1 MSIATSYL
9 FLALAV
15 FLGVTSNF
23 FAKSAAGFSL
33 VIPSIISASTIVLCM
48 YAISMVMKTIPMGI
62 TYASFAGLAIIATV
76 VVGVIKYNQVPI
88 KKGRGSAIFLHL
100 INKKYKVHGVKRR
113 TSVINTTRIDHIFD
127 SVNFK
132 NGFSEERINSTS
144 LDIPLTFLFK
154 TKRFN
159 NFTAYALFGAQYS
172 IDLQSQQDASQNY
185 IDPFIKL
192 NRYDIQGHIGGGVEF
207 FAPFFKFA
215 LELKYSHGIQSSFI
229 QDFSPVAK
237 PIDQLYNK
245 GWWFSIIFES

>member
-1 MSIATSYL
+1 MRFILL
-9 FLALAV
+9 FLFTFSL
-15 FLGVTSNF
+15 TSF
-23 FAKSAAGFSL
+23 FAQKMKQPRMKNFDKKAFSFGFTLGINSSDFTVFQLPDAYENFGLVSVTNKSQPGGQLGILTSL
-33 VIPSIISASTIVLCM
+33 KLGTPVLRLRLMPCLSFQERLLNFRST
-48 YAISMVMKTIPMGI
+48 
-62 TYASFAGLAIIATV
+62 
-76 VVGVIKYNQVPI
+76 
-88 KKGRGSAIFLHL
+88 
-100 INKKYKVHGVKRR
+100 
-113 TSVINTTRIDHIFD
+113 D
-127 SVNFK
+127 SVNFV
-132 NGFSEERINSTS
+132 NGMSEERINSTC

-192 NRYDIQGHIGGGVEF
+192 NRYDIQGQLGGGVEF
-207 FAPFFKFA
+207 FAPYFKFA
-215 LELKYSHGIQSSFI
+215 IELKYSHGIQNSFI

>member
-1 MSIATSYL
+1 MRFILIFL
-9 FLALAV
+9 FTLS
-15 FLGVTSNF
+15 FSFF
-23 FAKSAAGFSL
+23 FAQKVKQPRMKNFDKKAFSFGFTLGINSSDFTVFQLPDAYENFGLVSVTNKSQPGGQLGILTSL
-33 VIPSIISASTIVLCM
+33 KLGTPVLRLRLMPCLSFQERVLNFRST
-48 YAISMVMKTIPMGI
+48 
-62 TYASFAGLAIIATV
+62 
-76 VVGVIKYNQVPI
+76 
-88 KKGRGSAIFLHL
+88 
-100 INKKYKVHGVKRR
+100 
-113 TSVINTTRIDHIFD
+113 D
-127 SVNFK
+127 SVNFV
-132 NGFSEERINSTS
+132 NGMSEERINSTC

-192 NRYDIQGHIGGGVEF
+192 NRYDIQGQLGGGVEF

-215 LELKYSHGIQSSFI
+215 IELKYSHGIQNSFI

>member
-1 MSIATSYL
+1 MKQPRMKNFDKKAFSFGFTLGINSSDFTVFQLPDAYEAFGLVSVTNESQPGGQLGILTSL
-9 FLALAV
+9 K
-15 FLGVTSNF
+15 LGTPILRLRLMPCLSFQERVLNF
-23 FAKSAAGFSL
+23 R
-33 VIPSIISASTIVLCM
+33 ST
-48 YAISMVMKTIPMGI
+48 
-62 TYASFAGLAIIATV
+62 
-76 VVGVIKYNQVPI
+76 
-88 KKGRGSAIFLHL
+88 
-100 INKKYKVHGVKRR
+100 
-113 TSVINTTRIDHIFD
+113 D
-127 SVNFK
+127 SVNFV
-132 NGFSEERINSTS
+132 NGMSEERINSTC

-192 NRYDIQGHIGGGVEF
+192 NRYDIQGQLGGGVEF

-215 LELKYSHGIQSSFI
+215 IELKYSHGIQNSFI

>member
-1 MSIATSYL
+1 MRFTLIFL
-9 FLALAV
+9 FTLS
-15 FLGVTSNF
+15 FSFF
-23 FAKSAAGFSL
+23 FAQKMKQPRMKNFDKKAFSFGFTLGINSSDFTVFQLPDAYENFGLVSVTNESQPGGQLGILTSL
-33 VIPSIISASTIVLCM
+33 KLGTPVLRLRLMPCLSFQERVLNFRST
-48 YAISMVMKTIPMGI
+48 
-62 TYASFAGLAIIATV
+62 
-76 VVGVIKYNQVPI
+76 
-88 KKGRGSAIFLHL
+88 
-100 INKKYKVHGVKRR
+100 
-113 TSVINTTRIDHIFD
+113 D
-127 SVNFK
+127 SVNFV
-132 NGFSEERINSTS
+132 NGMSEERINSTC

-192 NRYDIQGHIGGGVEF
+192 NRYDIQGQLGGGVEF

-215 LELKYSHGIQSSFI
+215 IELKYSHGIQNSFI

>member
-1 MSIATSYL
+1 MKQPRMKNFDKKAFSFGFTLGINSSDFTVFQLPDAYENFGLVSVTNKSQPGGQLGILTSL
-9 FLALAV
+9 K
-15 FLGVTSNF
+15 LGTPVLRLRLMPCLSFQERLLNF
-23 FAKSAAGFSL
+23 R
-33 VIPSIISASTIVLCM
+33 ST
-48 YAISMVMKTIPMGI
+48 
-62 TYASFAGLAIIATV
+62 
-76 VVGVIKYNQVPI
+76 
-88 KKGRGSAIFLHL
+88 
-100 INKKYKVHGVKRR
+100 
-113 TSVINTTRIDHIFD
+113 D
-127 SVNFK
+127 SVNFV
-132 NGFSEERINSTS
+132 NGMSEERINSTC

-192 NRYDIQGHIGGGVEF
+192 NRYDIQGQLGGGVEF
-207 FAPFFKFA
+207 FAPYFKFA
-215 LELKYSHGIQSSFI
+215 IELKYSHGIQNSFI

>member
-1 MSIATSYL
+1 MRFIL
-9 FLALAV
+9 
-15 FLGVTSNF
+15 
-23 FAKSAAGFSL
+23 
-33 VIPSIISASTIVLCM
+33 
-48 YAISMVMKTIPMGI
+48 
-62 TYASFAGLAIIATV
+62 
-76 VVGVIKYNQVPI
+76 
-88 KKGRGSAIFLHL
+88 IFLFTL
-100 INKKYKVHGVKRR
+100 SFSFVFAQKMKQPRMKNFDKKAFSFGFTLGINSSDFTVFQLPDAYENFGLVSVTNKSQPGGQLGIL
-113 TSVINTTRIDHIFD
+113 TSLKLGTPVLRLRLMPCLSFQERVLNFRSTD
-127 SVNFK
+127 SVNFV
-132 NGFSEERINSTS
+132 NGMSEERINSTC

-192 NRYDIQGHIGGGVEF
+192 NRYDIQGQLGGGVEF
-207 FAPFFKFA
+207 FAPYFKFA
-215 LELKYSHGIQSSFI
+215 IELKYSHGIQNSFI